1 MKVTL
6 TKELEQYVHNKV
18 QSGRYAD
25 TSEVVREALRA
36 LEQRETV
43 ESPALEA
50 ALLEGISSPHRP
62 YSRSTLARIR
72 KNARRGR

>member
-36 LEQRETV
+36 LQQEARLT
-43 ESPALEA
+43 PAQ
-50 ALLEGISSPHRP
+50 
-62 YSRSTLARIR
+62 
-72 KNARRGR
+72 ARRI